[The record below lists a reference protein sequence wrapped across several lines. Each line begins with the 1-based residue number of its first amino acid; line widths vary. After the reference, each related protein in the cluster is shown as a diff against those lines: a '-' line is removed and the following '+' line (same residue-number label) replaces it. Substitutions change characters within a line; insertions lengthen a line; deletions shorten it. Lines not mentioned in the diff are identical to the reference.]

1 MKQLLALML
10 SFFYTLVSYTQNN
23 HVFSGG
29 EMVNYGKIDIAF
41 ISTVNW
47 SSDRKRLPGYFSVI
61 DNGMFIGY
69 SDEANINGYIKKYG
83 NTSFLFPVG
92 NGKDLRT
99 LEISA
104 PSKTTDAYAVAWIE
118 GDPTKNTDQTG
129 PHAGQH
135 PITAISAPIKE
146 VSNIGQWD
154 WQTGEAGDLGG
165 DATGNG
171 MGLTITVS
179 IPDMRSFAEPA
190 ALRLVGWNGS
200 NWIDLSNNPTAN
212 GNTEDSQL
220 SGIMIPGISA
230 LAIGRIETY
239 NNDEPVGCLLYPN
252 PVINY
257 NNINARFQSTYNGLA
272 DIIVYDAIGKTVI
285 KSSIQIK
292 SGVNL
297 IPIDVKMLANGNYYL
312 NIIAANG
319 KIIAKGK
326 KFIKQ

>member
-1 MKQLLALML
+1 
-10 SFFYTLVSYTQNN
+10 
-23 HVFSGG
+23 
-29 EMVNYGKIDIAF
+29 
-41 ISTVNW
+41 
-47 SSDRKRLPGYFSVI
+47 
-61 DNGMFIGY
+61 
-69 SDEANINGYIKKYG
+69 
-83 NTSFLFPVG
+83 
-92 NGKDLRT
+92 
-99 LEISA
+99 
-104 PSKTTDAYAVAWIE
+104 
-118 GDPTKNTDQTG
+118 
-129 PHAGQH
+129 
-135 PITAISAPIKE
+135 
-146 VSNIGQWD
+146 
-154 WQTGEAGDLGG
+154 
-165 DATGNG
+165 
-171 MGLTITVS
+171 
-179 IPDMRSFAEPA
+179 MRSFAEPA